1 MSDDAVLVH
10 KDRTTRI
17 TVSLGMDVSDDTITS
32 QIRTKSGE
40 LIVDWTVEYDS
51 DGTDGEL
58 ILTIDNAL
66 TSDITAET
74 GEMDFKRMSAGE
86 PLAIIAKPI
95 EVQFVKAVTI

>member
-1 MSDDAVLVH
+1 MSDPVRVY

-17 TVSLGMDVSDDTITS
+17 TANLGMNVSDDAITS

-40 LIVDWTVEYDS
+40 LIVAWTIVFDS

-66 TSDITAET
+66 TTDITAEE
-74 GEMDFKRMSAGE
+74 GEMDFKRMSGGE
-86 PLAIIAKPI
+86 PLPIIAKPI
-95 EVQFVKAVTI
+95 EVQFVKAVTQ